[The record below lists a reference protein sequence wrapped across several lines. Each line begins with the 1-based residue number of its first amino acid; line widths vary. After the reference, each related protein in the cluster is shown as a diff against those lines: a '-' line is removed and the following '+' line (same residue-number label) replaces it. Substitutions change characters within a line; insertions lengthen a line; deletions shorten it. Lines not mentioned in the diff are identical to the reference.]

1 MNFTIPHFRFP
12 TFLVDSMRVAFT
24 ISWVVLLLILGTT
37 ASAEDTN
44 SPTPEDIEFFEK
56 KVRPVLAARC
66 YACHSNRSKSVK
78 GGLKVDSRG
87 ALITGGDSGSAIVP
101 GKPQESLLIAAI
113 QFKANGDYQM
123 PPKGK
128 LPDHEIAA
136 LTEWVRRGAPFPG
149 GTTSTPQG
157 GRKIDFAKARKFWS
171 FVPVEEKPLPKT
183 KQTDWAEQRM
193 DHFVL
198 AAMEANA
205 LSPSKEADQATL
217 LRRLTFDLTGLP
229 PTPAELTAFLKDKS
243 PQAYEAAVE
252 RLLNSKHFGER
263 WARVWLDLARYTDR
277 TASWLYSTGQAH
289 LYRDW
294 VVQAMNNDMPYDQ
307 FVHRQ
312 LATDFMTETGPE
324 DIAALG
330 FLGLSP
336 NYWKELQLP
345 AEIIKVIVADEWEE
359 RIDTVSRTFLG
370 LTVACARCHN
380 HKFDA
385 ITMQDYY
392 ALAGVFASC
401 RIKERPTIDES
412 LYAPVRTARTE
423 VAKHEAKVKEL
434 KKKKPLPETEINT
447 LTAKIAELKKT
458 PHFNV
463 LMAPAVTEESLSV
476 ERKGKIAQSGTKLVY
491 HPKPQDLNLF
501 VRGNPNRLGD
511 VVPRRFL
518 QVLSSSDQPTPFKMG
533 SGRLELAQ
541 AITTDAHPLAA
552 RVLVNRIWLAHFG
565 RGLVTTPSNFG
576 KSGER
581 PSHPELLDDL
591 ASRFITGGW
600 SMKKLHREIVLSA
613 TYRQSSRDD
622 RPQAKTDPDNRWL
635 SRMSRTRLSV
645 EAWRDAMLAVSG
657 ELDNK
662 LGGPSMSLTD
672 ASNKRRTIYC
682 TIHRREMST
691 MLLTHDFPDP
701 TAHSPQRVGTT
712 TTLQGLYA
720 LNGPMML
727 TRSKGLATRLLNEEL
742 ESDKERILFA
752 YQLLFAREPSKRE
765 TKLALDF
772 VGEMTGE
779 DRENAWV
786 QYVHVLLAS
795 NEFLFVN

>member
-1 MNFTIPHFRFP
+1 M
-12 TFLVDSMRVAFT
+12 S
-24 ISWVVLLLILGTT
+24 VLLAVSVLCIT
-37 ASAEDTN
+37 ASADEPN
-44 SPTPEDIEFFEK
+44 APAPEDIEFFEK

-66 YACHSNRSKSVK
+66 YACHSNRAKAIK
-78 GGLKVDSRG
+78 AGLKVDSRE
-87 ALITGGDSGSAIVP
+87 ALLTGGDTGPAIVP
-101 GKPQESLLIAAI
+101 GKPAESLLIAAI
-113 QFKANGDYQM
+113 QFKASGDYQM

-128 LPDHEIAA
+128 LPDHEIRA

-149 GTTSTPQG
+149 GAATTSAKE
-157 GRKIDFAKARKFWS
+157 RKIDFAKARKWWS
-171 FVPVEEKPLPKT
+171 FVPLDEQPLPKT
-183 KQTDWAEQRM
+183 EKTDWAKQRL

-198 AAMEANA
+198 AAMEAKG
-205 LSPSKEADQATL
+205 LSPSQEADRATL

-229 PTPAELTAFLKDKS
+229 PTPAEVKAFVEDNS
-243 PQAYEAAVE
+243 PQAYEAVVD
-252 RLLNSKHFGER
+252 RLLSSKHFGER

-277 TASWLYSTGQAH
+277 TASWLYSNGQAH

-294 VVQAMNNDMPYDQ
+294 VVQALNDDMPYDQ

-312 LATDFMTETGPE
+312 LATDFMPETPAN
-324 DIAALG
+324 DLAALG

-336 NYWKELQLP
+336 TYWKELQLP
-345 AEIIKVIVADEWEE
+345 SEIIKVIVADEWEE

-401 RIKERPTIDES
+401 HIKERPIIDEE
-412 LYAPVRTARTE
+412 LYAPVRAAKAEIT
-423 VAKHEAKVKEL
+423 KHEAKLKEL
-434 KKKKPLPETEINT
+434 RKKKPAPDEEIKS
-447 LTAKIAELKKT
+447 LSARIAELKTT
-458 PHFNV
+458 PHFNT
-463 LMAPAVTEESLSV
+463 LMAPALVEEALFV
-476 ERKGKIAQSGTKLVY
+476 ERKGKTAQSGTKLVY
-491 HPKPQDLNLF
+491 QPKPQDLHLF
-501 VRGNPNRLGD
+501 LRGNPNRLGD

-518 QVLSSSDQPTPFKMG
+518 QVFSPSDQPKLFKTG
-533 SGRLELAQ
+533 SGRLELAE
-541 AITTDAHPLAA
+541 AITRDAQPLTA

-576 KSGER
+576 RSGER

-591 ASRFITGGW
+591 ASRFIAGGW

-613 TYRQSSRDD
+613 TYRQSSRDE
-622 RPQAKTDPDNRWL
+622 RTRAKTDPDNRWL
-635 SRMSRTRLSV
+635 SRMSRTKLTI

-657 ELDNK
+657 ELEGK
-662 LGGPSMSLTD
+662 LGGPSLGLTD
-672 ASNKRRTIYC
+672 AANHRRTIYS

-701 TAHSPQRVGTT
+701 TAHSPKRIGTT

-727 TRSKGLATRLLNEEL
+727 IRSKALATRLLNENL
-742 ESDKERILFA
+742 ASDSERISFA
-752 YQLLFAREPSKRE
+752 YQLLFARKPSERE
-765 TKLALDF
+765 ITLALDF
-772 VGEMTGE
+772 VGDAEGKA
-779 DRENAWV
+779 RENNWI
-786 QYVHVLLAS
+786 QYAHVLLAS
-795 NEFLFVN
+795 NEFLYVN